1 MKKNYPSHM
10 PYPSRQTGFTLIE
23 VMIVVAIIGILSSI
37 AYPSYTEYVRKGHRA
52 KAMAGLLQA
61 AQWMERAATA
71 TGTYPTSL
79 PGDLEKVEGDRY
91 TIALKDDSTT
101 AAFTLIAT
109 PKGAQSGDKCGNFTL
124 TNTGLPGA
132 NGKKSGEA
140 GYDASCWGK

>member
-61 AQWMERAATA
+61 TQWMERAATA
-71 TGTYPTSL
+71 TGKYPDDI
-79 PGDLEKVEGDRY
+79 PGNLKTVEGGRY
-91 TIALKDDSTT
+91 TIEAESDGATFKLT
-101 AAFTLIAT
+101 AE
-109 PKGAQSGDKCGNFTL
+109 PNDGPQKEDKCGDFTL
-124 TNTGLPGA
+124 TKTGAKGVS
-132 NGKKSGEA
+132 KSTVA
-140 GYDASCWGK
+140 DCWGK

>member
-1 MKKNYPSHM
+1 MHTYRP
-10 PYPSRQTGFTLIE
+10 RQTGFTLIE

-109 PKGAQSGDKCGNFTL
+109 PKGAQSGDKCGNFIL
-124 TNTGLPGA
+124 YNTGKKEISA
-132 NGKKSGEA
+132 SGKEDECGWK
-140 GYDASCWGK
+140 

>member
-1 MKKNYPSHM
+1 MKKNYLSHM

-61 AQWMERAATA
+61 TQWMERAATA
-71 TGTYPTSL
+71 TGTYPVTANFPANL
-79 PGDLEKVEGDRY
+79 KTVEGDRY
-91 TIALKDDSTT
+91 TIAAESDGAT
-101 AAFTLIAT
+101 FTLTAT

-124 TNTGLPGA
+124 TNTRAKGVS
-132 NGKKSGEA
+132 KSTVA
-140 GYDASCWGK
+140 DCWGK

>member
-1 MKKNYPSHM
+1 MKKNYPFNM

-71 TGTYPTSL
+71 TGTYPDDI
-79 PGDLEKVEGDRY
+79 PGNLKTVEGDRY
-91 TIALKDDSTT
+91 TIEAESDGAT
-101 AAFTLIAT
+101 FTLTAE
-109 PKGAQSGDKCGNFTL
+109 PNDGPQKEDKCGDFTL
-124 TNTGLPGA
+124 TNAGVKKVSA
-132 NGKKSGEA
+132 SGKGDECGWK
-140 GYDASCWGK
+140 

>member
-10 PYPSRQTGFTLIE
+10 PYPSGQTGFTLIE

-71 TGTYPTSL
+71 TGKYPDDI
-79 PGDLEKVEGDRY
+79 PGNLKTVEGGRY
-91 TIALKDDSTT
+91 TIEAESDGAT
-101 AAFTLIAT
+101 FTLTAE
-109 PKGAQSGDKCGNFTL
+109 PNDGPQKEDKCGDFTL
-124 TNTGLPGA
+124 TNAGVKKVSA
-132 NGKKSGEA
+132 SGKGDECGWK
-140 GYDASCWGK
+140 

>member
-61 AQWMERAATA
+61 TQWMERAATA
-71 TGTYPTSL
+71 TGTYPDDI
-79 PGDLEKVEGDRY
+79 PGNLKTVEGDRY
-91 TIALKDDSTT
+91 TIEAESDGAT
-101 AAFTLIAT
+101 FTLTAE
-109 PKGAQSGDKCGNFTL
+109 PNDGPQKEDKCGDFTL
-124 TNTGLPGA
+124 TNAGVKKVSA
-132 NGKKSGEA
+132 SGKGDECGWK
-140 GYDASCWGK
+140 

>member
-61 AQWMERAATA
+61 TQWMERAATA
-71 TGTYPTSL
+71 TGKYPDDI
-79 PGDLEKVEGDRY
+79 PGNLKTVEGGRY
-91 TIALKDDSTT
+91 TIEAESDGATFKLT
-101 AAFTLIAT
+101 AE
-109 PKGAQSGDKCGNFTL
+109 PNDGPQKEDKCGDFTL
-124 TNTGLPGA
+124 TNAGVKKVSA
-132 NGKKSGEA
+132 SGKGDECGWK
-140 GYDASCWGK
+140 